1 MKPESLTILKKELK
15 KCSPEE
21 AQEIVL
27 RLARAKKENKELL
40 TYLLSYGE
48 DAAEYADDVQ
58 EELDLAFEDLGHR
71 PYFAAK
77 TLRKML
83 REITKFKR
91 FTKSDRYMVQ
101 LLLHFCERTVG
112 HFGPGLRHQS
122 TQGIIFRT
130 MLKVKKVLDKMH
142 DDLQADFRPQFE
154 SIVEDIDSKY
164 SYWNTFKFN
173 LTDLKD

>member
-21 AQEIVL
+21 TQEIVL

-40 TYLLSYGE
+40 TYLLSYAE
-48 DAAEYADDVQ
+48 DAAEYADDMQ
-58 EELDLAFEDLGHR
+58 EHLDLAFEDLSHR

-77 TLRKML
+77 TLRKVL

-101 LLLHFCERTVG
+101 LLLHFCERTVD
-112 HFGPGLRHQS
+112 HFGSSLRHQP

-130 MLKVKKVLDKMH
+130 MLKIRKALDKMH
-142 DDLQADFRPQFE
+142 EDLQADFRPHFE
-154 SIVEDIDSKY
+154 EIVKTIDSKFT
-164 SYWNTFKFN
+164 YWNAIRYN
-173 LTDLKD
+173 IRELTE